1 MARSFN
7 KVILV
12 GNLTKDPEEILLA
25 QSGKKLIKVTLA
37 IDDTYRDKK
46 NTFYFDVNFWEPISD
61 VVRKYTKKGTKIL
74 VEGRL
79 IQIRREKKDQNGNKV
94 VSVKTEVVAEDLILL
109 SPKPQEE
116 VSIQENSNL
125 KHNIDTSKQV
135 AQSDIQSREVQ
146 YQPHIDNSYDDSSSE
161 GDTLDDS
168 FPEDIED
175 QTDDYEGLDESDEN
189 NNRNHDDDVEDMD
202 TNKKF

>member
-37 IDDTYRDKK
+37 IDDIYRDKK

-79 IQIRREKKDQNGNKV
+79 IQIRREKRDQNGNRV
-94 VSVKTEVVAEDLILL
+94 ISVKTEVVAEDLLLL

-116 VSIQENSNL
+116 VSTQENSNL
-125 KHNIDTSKQV
+125 KQDIDVGEQL
-135 AQSDIQSREVQ
+135 AQSDIRSREVP
-146 YQPHIDNSYDDSSSE
+146 YQPYVNDASDSSIE

-168 FPEDIED
+168 FFEDIED
-175 QTDDYEGLDESDEN
+175 QTSDYEELDEPDGN
-189 NNRNHDDDVEDMD
+189 NNGNYDDIEDMD
-202 TNKKF
+202 TDKKF